1 MRRRWVQA
9 WTRVILAVGSM
20 DRWVGGVGGRK
31 EENQRESV
39 KRADQKKNL
48 IQRGCWDFLNRWDRE
63 GIWEQTSWIPHS
75 MNKITRRHAT
85 TWGNL
90 PMIPKSKKLFLSFF
104 SRWLRVLRTTVSE
117 NGWRAKEGVRR
128 VSRKSR
134 HDLWSDSWTDICS
147 AAISRQRATACLLE
161 QDTVENVDKYGNE
174 PVKSSISRN
183 TRDPKRDEEAS
194 TSTNRQVRRAFWIFR
209 SY

>member
-1 MRRRWVQA
+1 MNQSDISGGSVEEKRRIKERAWKGPTKKKTWFSEDVEIFLIVEIEKEYENRRVGYLTRW
-9 WTRVILAVGSM
+9 IKSL
-20 DRWVGGVGGRK
+20 GGM
-31 EENQRESV
+31 QRHEVTYLWSPS
-39 KRADQKKNL
+39 QKN
-48 IQRGCWDFLNRWDRE
+48 F
-63 GIWEQTSWIPHS
+63 
-75 MNKITRRHAT
+75 
-85 TWGNL
+85 
-90 PMIPKSKKLFLSFF
+90 FFFSFC

-194 TSTNRQVRRAFWIFR
+194 TSTKPPSKARILDL
-209 SY
+209 